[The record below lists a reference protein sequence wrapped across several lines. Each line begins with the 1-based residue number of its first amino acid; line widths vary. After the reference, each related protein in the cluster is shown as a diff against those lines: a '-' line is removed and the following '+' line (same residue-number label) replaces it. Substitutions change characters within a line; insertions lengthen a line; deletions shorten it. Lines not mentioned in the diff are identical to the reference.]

1 MKNIILL
8 LLISFSATCQNLA
21 SQNLASQDSTK
32 NLAPVQMKV
41 LAPEVHMRNL
51 IKFQEESNT
60 LIAGA
65 SLGIILY
72 GLLTHKSSQEPAL
85 ALGICLATGG
95 YGLAKSLRMNGQ
107 LLEYREK
114 HFPRKKKVNQ

>member
-8 LLISFSATCQNLA
+8 LLISFSATCQGLT
-21 SQNLASQDSTK
+21 SQDSTK

-72 GLLTHKSSQEPAL
+72 GLLTHKNAQEPAL
-85 ALGICLATGG
+85 ALGISLATGG

-114 HFPRKKKVNQ
+114 HFPRKKK